1 MAICK
6 DCGCSNPDTCLFCWK
21 CGSKLEESEVVI
33 SPEPIAEQV
42 PVAPVAE
49 EMHYEAAPAEPFV
62 AAPVVAAIPEQ
73 PGTAR
78 RSIDLGGPGA
88 AAAENPRSIDLGP
101 SGESAEPA
109 GKHSS
114 RKSNKPKAKRA
125 EKNAPS
131 GSFLS
136 DPFNAKI
143 TVLICGLL
151 SIMIACYAI
160 FGYRPTVSY
169 DSGWKGTLSS
179 IFALA
184 SDGCNGLFPADT
196 MSMCIA
202 FTMVVTILGA
212 LRVIPI
218 LGGVAGMVT
227 TALYYNM
234 ECTLYFGGEKA
245 TISTE
250 SLVILMILWV
260 VVIVLSVFQAVA
272 LKSYSAAC
280 EDEPYPLVGI
290 WFGRL

>member
-6 DCGCSNPDTCLFCWK
+6 DCGCSNPDTCLFCWR

-42 PVAPVAE
+42 PAEPVAE

-62 AAPVVAAIPEQ
+62 AAPGAAAIPEQ

-78 RSIDLGGPGA
+78 RSI
-88 AAAENPRSIDLGP
+88 ELGP

-109 GKHSS
+109 DEPSS
-114 RKSNKPKAKRA
+114 RKSKKPKAKRA

-245 TISTE
+245 TISIE
-250 SLVILMILWV
+250 SLVIIMILWA